1 MNATTLAENVDQ
13 NIKVIVDRLPEDQG
27 KLTEIEE
34 DVDHANSNVRT
45 SEINVQQVLKLVPDV
60 TDILSRLS
68 GQAMR
73 MRQLGLDLKTSLML
87 LRNNVSV
94 ARDEANLVSSV
105 AMLQRIN
112 FMLTTHFSISDFC
125 SLNLFSSK

>member
-105 AMLQRIN
+105 AML
-112 FMLTTHFSISDFC
+112 
-125 SLNLFSSK
+125 

>member
-1 MNATTLAENVDQ
+1 MNATPLAENGDQ
-13 NIKVIVDRLPEDQG
+13 NIKVIVDRLSEDQG

-125 SLNLFSSK
+125 SLN